1 MKKQPHHELRVA
13 MAIEGEKQ
21 RNTAKAIGISE
32 TMFSYKINGI
42 FEFKQK
48 EKEKLAKHFGK
59 TIEELGL

>member
-1 MKKQPHHELRVA
+1 MIKKAHYELRVA

-21 RNTAKAIGISE
+21 RDTAKALGISE
-32 TMFSYKINGI
+32 PTFSNKINGLL
-42 FEFKQK
+42 EFNKK